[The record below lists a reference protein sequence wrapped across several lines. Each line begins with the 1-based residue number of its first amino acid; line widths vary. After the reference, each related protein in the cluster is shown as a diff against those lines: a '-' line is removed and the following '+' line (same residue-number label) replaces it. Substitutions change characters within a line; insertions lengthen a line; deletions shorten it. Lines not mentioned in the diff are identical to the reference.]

1 MATNTGP
8 GGKGESPMGDAAIAG
23 EVSERMTGDPDRA
36 TGEDVVTEDDADE
49 ARLEQLPEHERDA
62 DTSVG
67 AGLTSS
73 GVMAEQRGEGDEGA
87 QPFDSDDEEA
97 DADR

>member
-1 MATNTGP
+1 MASNYGP
-8 GGKGESPMGDAAIAG
+8 GGKGETPLADAAIAG
-23 EVSERMTGDPDRA
+23 EVSERV
-36 TGEDVVTEDDADE
+36 TGEAEEED
-49 ARLEQLPEHERDA
+49 RLDQLPEHERDT

-73 GVMAEQRGEGDEGA
+73 GVMAEQRGGEDA
-87 QPFDSDDEEA
+87 QPFESDDAEA